1 MINVSW
7 DEFFGLTHALSDK
20 LKDEDFDSVVCINRG
35 GLVVGRVLS
44 DALGLPLGVIS
55 AKSYDVGKVDSAG
68 KVVVDEKVS
77 IVGDVGRKVLIVDD
91 IADNGGT
98 FMAVKSFFED
108 ERGLS
113 VLTAAVFRKEGCAI
127 DVDFC
132 ASEVGR
138 EWIVMPYEVC
148 EFSEGGEA

>member
-1 MINVSW
+1 MIKVSW
-7 DEFFGLTHALSDK
+7 DDFFGLSQKLADK
-20 LKDEDFDSVVCINRG
+20 LKVGDFDSVVCINRG
-35 GLVVGRVLS
+35 GLVVGRMLS

-55 AKSYDVGKVDSAG
+55 AKSYDVGKAGSAG
-68 KVVVDEKVS
+68 KVVVDERVS

-108 ERGLS
+108 ELGLS
-113 VLTAAVFRKEGCAI
+113 VLTAAVFRKDGCVI

-138 EWIVMPYEVC
+138 DWIVMPYEAC
-148 EFSEGGEA
+148 EFSDGGES

>member
-1 MINVSW
+1 MIKVSW
-7 DEFFGLTHALSDK
+7 DDFFGLTHALSDK